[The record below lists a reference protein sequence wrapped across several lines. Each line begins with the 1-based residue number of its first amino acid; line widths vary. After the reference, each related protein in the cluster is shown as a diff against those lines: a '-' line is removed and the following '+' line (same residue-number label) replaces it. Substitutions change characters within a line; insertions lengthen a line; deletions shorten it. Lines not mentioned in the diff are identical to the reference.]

1 MKTKNLYRSCFGKG
15 LFSAF
20 FAVRKATDGM
30 KKAVVKVCDFDGA
43 INAPV
48 IRAKNGDCFTVH
60 ELLTMDGENSADKTA
75 RILKGTGNYSRAC
88 FIARIVSHAS
98 RGSIYCPSAIA
109 EAGKEYARINA
120 AQNRHNRAHNARIE
134 NDPEY
139 RAECAHA
146 ELAKR
151 GITMRKAQ
159 ERYIDAERF
168 TGICEEQ
175 AEMICAVDNFG
186 DDSFLG

>member
-1 MKTKNLYRSCFGKG
+1 MNTKNLYRSCFGKG

-20 FAVRKATDGM
+20 FAVRKSTVGM

-43 INAPV
+43 TNAPV
-48 IRAKNGDCFTVH
+48 IRTKNGTILTVH
-60 ELLTMDGENSADKTA
+60 ELLTTDGENAGAKTA
-75 RILKGTGNYSRAC
+75 RILKGTGNYARAC
-88 FIARIVSHAS
+88 FIARIVSCAS
-98 RGSIYCPSAIA
+98 RGGIYCPAAIE
-109 EAGKEYARINA
+109 EAGRDYAKINA

-151 GITMRKAQ
+151 GTAMRKAMD
-159 ERYIDAERF
+159 RYTDCEKF

-175 AEMICAVDNFG
+175 AEICVVDNFG

>member
-1 MKTKNLYRSCFGKG
+1 MNNKTLYRSCFGKG

-20 FAVRKATDGM
+20 FAVRKSTAGM

-48 IRAKNGDCFTVH
+48 IRMKNGDLSTVH
-60 ELLTMDGENSADKTA
+60 EMLTADGENGADKTA
-75 RILKGTGNYSRAC
+75 RILKGTGNYARAC

-98 RGSIYCPSAIA
+98 RGGIYCPAAIA
-109 EAGKEYARINA
+109 EAGKDYARINA
-120 AQNRHNRAHNARIE
+120 AQNRHNRAHNARID
-134 NDPEY
+134 NDPDY

-146 ELAKR
+146 ELSKR
-151 GITMRKAQ
+151 GTAMRKAMD
-159 ERYIDAERF
+159 RYTDCEKF
-168 TGICEEQ
+168 TGICDEQ
-175 AEMICAVDNFG
+175 AEICAVDNFG

>member
-1 MKTKNLYRSCFGKG
+1 MNNKTLYRSCFGKG
-15 LFSAF
+15 IFAAF

-48 IRAKNGDCFTVH
+48 IRLKNGNLSTVH
-60 ELLTMDGENSADKTA
+60 EMLTTDGENSADKTA
-75 RILKGTGNYSRAC
+75 RILKGTGNYARAC
-88 FIARIVSHAS
+88 FIARIVARASH
-98 RGSIYCPSAIA
+98 GGIYCPAAISA
-109 EAGKEYARINA
+109 AGRDYARVEA
-120 AQNRHNRAHNARIE
+120 EQNRHNRKHNARID
-134 NDPEY
+134 NDPDY
-139 RAECAHA
+139 RAECAHE
-146 ELAKR
+146 ELFKR
-151 GITMRKAQ
+151 GNAMRKAQ

-175 AEMICAVDNFG
+175 AEICAVDNFG